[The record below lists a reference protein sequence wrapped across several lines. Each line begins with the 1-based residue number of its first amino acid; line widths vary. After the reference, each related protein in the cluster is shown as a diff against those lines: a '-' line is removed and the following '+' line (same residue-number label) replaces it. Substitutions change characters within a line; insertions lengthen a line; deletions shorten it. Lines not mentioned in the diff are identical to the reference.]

1 MKTALPTSH
10 SYSFRNIQMV
20 DNLQLEALDAFGYF
34 SVSLQQTKTASRSSL
49 NLQLRWLMK
58 LILGLMDQM

>member
-1 MKTALPTSH
+1 
-10 SYSFRNIQMV
+10 MV

>member
-1 MKTALPTSH
+1 
-10 SYSFRNIQMV
+10 MV
-20 DNLQLEALDAFGYF
+20 GYPQLETLDAFGYF
-34 SVSLQQTKTASRSSL
+34 SVSIQQTKTAACSRL